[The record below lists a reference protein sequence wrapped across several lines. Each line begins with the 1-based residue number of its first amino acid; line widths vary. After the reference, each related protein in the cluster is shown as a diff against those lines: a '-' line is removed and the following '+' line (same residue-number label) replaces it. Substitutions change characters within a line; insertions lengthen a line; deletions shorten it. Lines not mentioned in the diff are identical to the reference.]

1 VLLDFDVFKANVLV
15 DRNHRS
21 RLSDFGLTK
30 VLYNTTTAATTLAG
44 SASGTVRWMAP
55 ELLQIDN
62 GSGCSQVTVR
72 SDIYALAITI
82 WEVRPAARVCVLYH
96 NILTSLR
103 QLFALKQ
110 PFPCIARDIVVPYHV
125 LGGVRPCKPR
135 GCERIG
141 FSEELWAVMK
151 RGWKAD
157 PQTRPPLSAFSAV
170 LAPPTLGGEGKGR
183 STPLARLWSRLQG
196 YRS

>member
-1 VLLDFDVFKANVLV
+1 VLLDSNILKANVLV

-21 RLSDFGLTK
+21 RLADFGLTK

-44 SASGTVRWMAP
+44 STSGTVRWMAP
-55 ELLQIDN
+55 ELLQMDN

-82 WEVRPAARVCVLYH
+82 WEVRPAACVCVLYH
-96 NILTSLR
+96 SRLTPLR

-110 PFPCIARDIVVPYHV
+110 PFPCIIRDIVVPYHV
-125 LGGVRPCKPR
+125 FAGVRPRKPR

-157 PQTRPPLSAFSAV
+157 PQTRPPLSAFSVV
-170 LAPPTLGGEGKGR
+170 LEPPSLGAKAKGR
-183 STPLARLWSRLQG
+183 STPLARLWMALQRSRC
-196 YRS
+196 